1 MSYVMTAFTLVTI
14 LCVLNL
20 VLALGII
27 RRLRHH
33 SELLKPSGSGSE
45 HASVPDIPILPAG
58 QRPAPFEVTTYDGAT
73 LTLDDLA
80 GEALLGFF
88 SPGCQSCRDRV
99 PEFLARHLQRPADTG
114 PAVAVITGHDQDSDD
129 MAASLA
135 EHVIVVRQ
143 APGGPLLNAFQ
154 VAGYPMV
161 LLLGRDGAVVAS
173 GFDFT
178 DFPAVGPVPI
188 G

>member
-1 MSYVMTAFTLVTI
+1 MPYLMAAFTLVAI
-14 LCVLNL
+14 ICVLNL
-20 VLALGII
+20 VLTLGVI

-33 SELLKPSGSGSE
+33 SELLAPSGSAPE
-45 HASVPDIPILPAG
+45 HPSGPDIPVLEVG
-58 QRPAPFEVTTYDGAT
+58 RRPAPFEVTTYDGAT

-88 SPGCQSCRDRV
+88 SPSCPSCRERV
-99 PEFLARHLQRPADTG
+99 PEFLARHLERPADSG

-143 APGGPLLNAFQ
+143 APGGQLLNAFG

-161 LLLGRDGAVVAS
+161 LLLGRDGTVAAS

-178 DFPAVGPVPI
+178 DFPAAGPVPI